1 MTMSEYCRV
10 FWRCHKL
17 YCLSRIVI
25 IEKEKALLAE
35 DNEKERALQAILK
48 TRFDEMTKKFDM
60 YAPFASIF
68 IYDEL

>member
-1 MTMSEYCRV
+1 
-10 FWRCHKL
+10 
-17 YCLSRIVI
+17 VI